1 MALKRGMAAALA
13 LSCALL
19 LTGCS
24 SLLENPYAVVEP
36 HTERPATAEDSSAVQ
51 AGTYSELVNTVLFF
65 VSQGTEKGLIQLT
78 DDYDGDVEEDLN
90 RACLEVAKD
99 DPLGAY
105 AVDFIKNDC
114 TKVLTTYEATITI
127 SYRRT
132 REQVSAIVAATG
144 ATAIRSQLKDLLS
157 SFGTEAALRISYF
170 EGDETYIQTLFRE
183 AYYAS
188 PDTALDLPEAQVYIY
203 PQGEESGRQRIVE
216 VLLTYHLEQKEL
228 QRRRTALARRANE
241 IVVSI
246 WGTEGDEAIQT
257 VSAAVL
263 DAGHYDPEGGGSAY
277 DALVAG
283 AADSEGLALAAL
295 LLAQRLELTGMVVP
309 WTGHPTS
316 GTSSA
321 PRAAIAI
328 WTSPGGRTAAGSTPS
343 SLTGRW
349 PPWATSGI
357 PRRSPPAGSRRTA
370 RRGRRRFPAP
380 PPPPPTGRN
389 EIILN
394 FFILCLTAT
403 NFLL

>member
-1 MALKRGMAAALA
+1 M
-13 LSCALL
+13 
-19 LTGCS
+19 
-24 SLLENPYAVVEP
+24 
-36 HTERPATAEDSSAVQ
+36 
-51 AGTYSELVNTVLFF
+51 
-65 VSQGTEKGLIQLT
+65 
-78 DDYDGDVEEDLN
+78 
-90 RACLEVAKD
+90 
-99 DPLGAY
+99 
-105 AVDFIKNDC
+105 DFIRYDV
-114 TKVLTTYEATITI
+114 TPIVSYYEAAVEIT
-127 SYRRT
+127 YRRT

-309 WTGHPTS
+309 GTLDGSPHFWNVVRTESGYRHLDLTRGADSRGQYPLLSDREMAALGYQWDTQAVPPCGEPS
-316 GTSSA
+316 DSQEGTEEVPGTSSA
-321 PRAAIAI
+321 
-328 WTSPGGRTAAGSTPS
+328 S
-343 SLTGRW
+343 SDG
-349 PPWATSGI
+349 A
-357 PRRSPPAGSRRTA
+357 
-370 RRGRRRFPAP
+370 
-380 PPPPPTGRN
+380 
-389 EIILN
+389 E
-394 FFILCLTAT
+394 
-403 NFLL
+403 

>member
-1 MALKRGMAAALA
+1 MKWRLCAAVAAL
-13 LSCALL
+13 SLL
-19 LTGCS
+19 LSGCS
-24 SLLENPYAVVEP
+24 SLLARSYTSVTP
-36 HTERPATAEDSSAVQ
+36 HSATPPAEGDSSILRVENYQ
-51 AGTYSELVNTVLFF
+51 ELVNALIYLISLGEEEGTVRMYN
-65 VSQGTEKGLIQLT
+65 
-78 DDYDGDVEEDLN
+78 YDQDVEQSLSN
-90 RACLEVAKD
+90 ACLEVVQE

-105 AVDFIKNDC
+105 SVDFIRYDV
-114 TKVLTTYEATITI
+114 TPIVSYYEAAVEIT
-127 SYRRT
+127 YRRT

-263 DAGHYDPEGGGSAY
+263 DAGHYDPEGGP
-277 DALVAG
+277 ALM
-283 AADSEGLALAAL
+283 
-295 LLAQRLELTGMVVP
+295 TP
-309 WTGHPTS
+309 WWRGQQ
-316 GTSSA
+316 
-321 PRAAIAI
+321 
-328 WTSPGGRTAAGSTPS
+328 TARDLP
-343 SLTGRW
+343 W
-349 PPWATSGI
+349 PPCCWPNGWS
-357 PRRSPPAGSRRTA
+357 
-370 RRGRRRFPAP
+370 
-380 PPPPPTGRN
+380 
-389 EIILN
+389 
-394 FFILCLTAT
+394 
-403 NFLL
+403 